1 MGFVI
6 KNNIKMFLNR
16 GKLRLGTGTCEIL
29 DNKIEGLLKDACK
42 RAEMNKRS
50 TVMPQDL

>member
-6 KNNIKMFLNR
+6 KNNVKMFLNR
-16 GKLRLGTGTCEIL
+16 SKLRLGAGTCESL
-29 DNKIEGLLKDACK
+29 DKKIEGLLKDACK
-42 RAEMNKRS
+42 RTEMNKRS